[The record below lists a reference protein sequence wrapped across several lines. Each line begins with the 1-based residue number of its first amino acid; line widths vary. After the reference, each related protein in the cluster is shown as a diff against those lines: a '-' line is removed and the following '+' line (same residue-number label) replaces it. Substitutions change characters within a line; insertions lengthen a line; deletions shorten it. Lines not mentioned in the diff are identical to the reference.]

1 MNQHKPVLMQEVFD
15 YLNIKPRGVYLDVT
29 LGGGGHTRMIL
40 DAEPTCTVIGMDWD
54 KSVIDSVGKQ
64 LETDYPGRF
73 TAIWGNFSKISVLME
88 KQKINKFD
96 GILADFGTS
105 QIQIGNTAGLSVYKD
120 AYLDMR
126 MSAAHFKE
134 TAYDVV
140 NTYSEE
146 DLANI
151 IFYLGGERRSRAIA
165 RACVE
170 KRKHK
175 KITTTQD
182 LVDVVISAL
191 SITKKSK
198 IHPATKTFQALRI
211 HVNKELDN
219 IESFLK
225 NSIPLLKEKGRL
237 VCISFHSLEDGL
249 VKHFFKDR
257 ARIDNPNVR
266 ILTKKVCTA
275 TRAELEVNK
284 SSRSAKL
291 RALEVDK

>member
-1 MNQHKPVLMQEVFD
+1 MNQHKPVLMQEVLH
-15 YLNIKPRGVYLDVT
+15 YLNVKPGGVYVDVT

-40 DAEPTCTVIGMDWD
+40 DAEPTCKVIGMDWD
-54 KSVIDSVGKQ
+54 KTVVDSTGKK
-64 LETDYPGRF
+64 LEEEYPGRF
-73 TAIWGNFSKISVLME
+73 TAVWGNFSKITLLMQ
-88 KQKINKFD
+88 KQKIKKVD

-105 QIQIGNTAGLSVYKD
+105 QIQIGNTPGLSVYRDKF
-120 AYLDMR
+120 LDMR
-126 MSAAHFKE
+126 MSTAHFKE

-140 NTYSEE
+140 NYYSEE
-146 DLANI
+146 NLADI
-151 IFYLGGERRSRAIA
+151 IFHLGGERRSRAIA

-170 KRKHK
+170 RRKKK
-175 KITTTQD
+175 KIKTTQD

-191 SITKKSK
+191 SIKKKSK

-211 HVNKELDN
+211 YVNKELDN
-219 IESFLK
+219 IKSFLK
-225 NSIPLLKEKGRL
+225 NSVPLLKESGRL
-237 VCISFHSLEDGL
+237 VCISFHSLEDGI

-257 ARIDNPNVR
+257 SRINSPTVK

-275 TRAELEVNK
+275 TEEELEENK